1 MVCFAWLTL
10 LLSGVEVCS
19 PKAKSLGLTIKGTH
33 NVCSHIS
40 ILLERLCS
48 LSSSDSR
55 RGLGFTGSHKCPSDS
70 WGNEGVLSICCCSA
84 DSNKLWWKLTS
95 HHCRARV
102 PLLRL
107 MLWLACCSY
116 LHSTMPQLDEAL
128 TMLPFLPNHWN
139 IDREVWRWDIF
150 PGYGWCTAC
159 YKPRSLSL
167 HLELSYMHSFMKE
180 G

>member
-1 MVCFAWLTL
+1 MF
-10 LLSGVEVCS
+10 
-19 PKAKSLGLTIKGTH
+19 
-33 NVCSHIS
+33 SHIYFS
-40 ILLERLCS
+40 LRLCS
-48 LSSSDSR
+48 PSSSDGR

-70 WGNEGVLSICCCSA
+70 WGNEGVLTICCCSA

-102 PLLRL
+102 PRFRL

-116 LHSTMPQLDEAL
+116 LIHSTMPQLDEAL
-128 TMLPFLPNHWN
+128 RMLPFLPNCWD
-139 IDREVWRWDIF
+139 IDRGSMKVRHF

-159 YKPRSLSL
+159 YKPCSLSL
-167 HLELSYMHSFMKE
+167 HLEPSYMHSFMKE